1 MSIYGLHCSQ
11 STIENINFNLWNM
24 FSIAYAYIKT
34 AKIRTSN
41 FVLNLLKN
49 LFYTKDQILPTSAS
63 SFLYNVNVLLHRQK
77 GVPNENE
84 YPSL

>member
-11 STIENINFNLWNM
+11 STIENINFNLCNM

-77 GVPNENE
+77 GVPNENK
-84 YPSL
+84 YQSL